1 MKSITRIE
9 LLKNMEESIARNSSS
24 SSHPFPFFYTT
35 NLFPHIFYKNIIS
48 MMPDLHQY
56 ERSDQRRTTNR
67 NSLEFRRRINLTEK
81 ISTSRLNGQQL
92 NFWKFLS
99 NTLSSTKFSSII
111 KKEFAP
117 QLARR
122 YRTSE
127 PNTRTRIELI
137 SDLNGYEI
145 KPHTDAPH
153 KIITILFYFPETL
166 EQTNLGTHIYE
177 PRVHGFTEETGKQLS
192 FELFKTYSEIPFL
205 PNSMLAFMKTNN
217 SFHGRPKIKQNLE
230 RRNWMNCSIQLEDSF
245 VSQ

>member
-1 MKSITRIE
+1 MKSISQIE

-122 YRTSE
+122 YRTSY
-127 PNTRTRIELI
+127 PKTRTRIELI

-153 KIITILFYFPETL
+153 KIMTILFYFPETL
-166 EQTNLGTHIYE
+166 EQTNLGHTFMNLEYMDLQKR
-177 PRVHGFTEETGKQLS
+177 PKQLS

-230 RRNWMNCSIQLEDSF
+230 RRIG
-245 VSQ
+245 